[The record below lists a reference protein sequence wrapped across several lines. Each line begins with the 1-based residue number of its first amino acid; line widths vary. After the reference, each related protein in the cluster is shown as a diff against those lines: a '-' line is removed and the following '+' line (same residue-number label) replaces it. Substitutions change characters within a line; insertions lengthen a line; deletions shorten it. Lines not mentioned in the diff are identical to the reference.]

1 MAETDRRI
9 EKTMA
14 SSSFRAFICGLNH
27 KGSSLDDR
35 EPLGFGHD
43 ELAAANAAFSSLPE
57 VTESAIVATC
67 NRVEFYFV
75 AARRTDPFATVRKF
89 YRREQGI
96 DITSLEDKFYIMR
109 DRETA
114 AHLFRVAGGLDSM
127 VLGENQIFGQLKEAY
142 SSTCSVKAAGK
153 VVHRLFHQ
161 AFRIGKQIRSDTAM
175 GKGACS
181 VSSAAMELLRTRLGE
196 FDDPTVLFVGVNQMI
211 SLAASNLGREQHGP
225 FLFANRTPEKAGVLA
240 ERHDGAGYGLDDL
253 PSLMARADIM
263 ITCTGSDLPIV
274 SPAMIHD
281 ALAENPN
288 RRFVIVDM
296 ATPRD
301 VNYQSNG
308 CPGVEVYDLEDVQRH
323 VQEQQQRRAAA
334 LPEAEEIVE
343 RRLDEFMYW
352 FDNVRRAPVSRSV
365 RESFEAIR
373 SEELDQVIGKLSPEL
388 RDEVT
393 EASRTLIKRLVQMTA
408 KTCSKCSKSE

>member
-1 MAETDRRI
+1 
-9 EKTMA
+9 MA

-35 EPLGFGHD
+35 APLGFGHD

-89 YRREQGI
+89 YRREKGI
-96 DITSLEDKFYIMR
+96 DITPLEDKFYILR

-127 VLGENQIFGQLKEAY
+127 VLGENQIFGQIKEAY

-153 VVHRLFHQ
+153 VIHRLFHQ

-196 FDDPTVLFVGVNQMI
+196 FDDPTVLFVGGQPDDLAGGI
-211 SLAASNLGREQHGP
+211 ESRAASSTGRFCSP
-225 FLFANRTPEKAGVLA
+225 TALPEKAGVLA
-240 ERHDGAGYGLDDL
+240 ERHDGAGYGLGDL
-253 PSLMARADIM
+253 PGLMARADIM
-263 ITCTGSDLPIV
+263 ITCTGSDVPVV
-274 SPAMIHD
+274 SPAMIHQ
-281 ALAENPN
+281 ALAGNPD

-301 VNYQSNG
+301 VDYQSNG
-308 CPGVEVYDLEDVQRH
+308 CPGVEVYDLDDIQRH
-323 VQEQQQRRAAA
+323 VEEQQQRRAAA

-373 SEELDQVIGKLSPEL
+373 AEEFDQVIGKLPPEL